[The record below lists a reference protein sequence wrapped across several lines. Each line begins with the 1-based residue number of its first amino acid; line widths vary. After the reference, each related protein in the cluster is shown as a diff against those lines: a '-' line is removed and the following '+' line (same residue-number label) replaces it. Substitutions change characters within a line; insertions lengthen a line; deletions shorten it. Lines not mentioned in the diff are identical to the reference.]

1 MATEEFERAAL
12 AVLAVFAAHTL
23 SLAFLPGD
31 VPAVVRKRRASLM
44 AENRWASAPQR
55 KAQGRPMA
63 PTPARPLI
71 IGELADRKLD
81 LVAYEGLGSWV
92 DLFNR
97 GPWKNPS
104 WTVGQMHR
112 RGVRTIYLQTATYGS
127 PRHIVHRQKV
137 AEYITSAHQ
146 RGMTIIGWSVPSFT
160 KWRKDLER
168 ARAALLFET
177 DDGDRF
183 DSFALDI
190 EANIIDRISIRNER
204 LLKISSEL
212 RGAAGAEYPLG
223 AIIPDTHSRYWSS
236 FPYKELAELYDVM
249 IPMGYFTFDAHG
261 YRNVRDYTARNIRE
275 IREHAGRDTPIH
287 VIGGIADDVGLPAAR
302 GFVTA
307 ITRHRVLGAS
317 LYDFPITDDETWK
330 ELSAIRRRSR

>member
-12 AVLAVFAAHTL
+12 AILAVFAAHTL
-23 SLAFLPGD
+23 SLAFLPAD
-31 VPAVVRKRRASLM
+31 VPAGARKRRATLT
-44 AENRWASAPQR
+44 AENRRASEPQHKR
-55 KAQGRPMA
+55 QDRPTV
-63 PTPARPLI
+63 PPPARPI
-71 IGELADRKLD
+71 TIPELPDRRLD

-160 KWRKDLER
+160 KWRKDVER
-168 ARAALLFET
+168 ARAGLLFET
-177 DDGDRF
+177 DEGDRF

-190 EANIIDRISIRNER
+190 EATIIDRISIRNER
-204 LLKISSEL
+204 LLKISSTL
-212 RGAAGAEYPLG
+212 RAAAGSEYPLG
-223 AIIPDTHSRYWSS
+223 AIIPDTHSSYWPS
-236 FPYKELAELYDVM
+236 FPYQELAELYDVM

-261 YRNVRDYTARNIRE
+261 YRNVRDYTARNIRK
-275 IREHAGRDTPIH
+275 IRENAGADTPIH
-287 VIGGIADDVGLPAAR
+287 VIGGIADDVGVPAAR

-307 ITRHRVLGAS
+307 IRRHRVLGAS
-317 LYDFPITDDETWK
+317 LYDFPITDDKTWK

>member
-23 SLAFLPGD
+23 SLAILPAD
-31 VPAVVRKRRASLM
+31 IPAVARKRRASLT
-44 AENRWASAPQR
+44 AENRRSSAPQHKR
-55 KAQGRPMA
+55 Q
-63 PTPARPLI
+63 ARPEGPPPGVAPLPH
-71 IGELADRKLD
+71 RKLD

-104 WTVGQMHR
+104 WTVGQMFR

-168 ARAALLFET
+168 ARAGLLFET
-177 DDGDRF
+177 DEGERF

-190 EANIIDRISIRNER
+190 EATIIDRISIRNER
-204 LLKISSEL
+204 LLKISSGL
-212 RGAAGAEYPLG
+212 RAAAGPGYPLG
-223 AIIPDTHSRYWSS
+223 AIIPDTHSRYWPS

-261 YRNVRDYTARNIRE
+261 YRNVRDYTARNIQE
-275 IREHAGRDTPIH
+275 IRANAGPDIPIH
-287 VIGGIADDVGLPAAR
+287 VIGGIADDVGVPAAR

-307 ITRHRVLGAS
+307 IKRHRVLGAS
-317 LYDFPITDDETWK
+317 LYDFPITDNKTWK

>member
-23 SLAFLPGD
+23 SLTFLPTD
-31 VPAVVRKRRASLM
+31 IPAVARKRRASLA
-44 AENRWASAPQR
+44 AENRRSSAPQHR
-55 KAQGRPMA
+55 RVDRPEV
-63 PTPARPLI
+63 PHARPRPVAQLP
-71 IGELADRKLD
+71 DRKLD

-160 KWRKDLER
+160 KWRTDLER
-168 ARAALLFET
+168 ARAGLLFET
-177 DDGDRF
+177 DEGEHF

-204 LLKISSEL
+204 LLKISRGL
-212 RGAAGAEYPLG
+212 RTTAGPGYPLG
-223 AIIPDTHSRYWSS
+223 AIIPDTHSRYWPS

-261 YRNVRDYTARNIRE
+261 YRNVRDYTARNIRQ
-275 IREHAGRDTPIH
+275 IRANAGPNTPIH
-287 VIGGIADDVGLPAAR
+287 VIGGIADDVGVPAAR

-307 ITRHRVLGAS
+307 IKRHRVLGAS
-317 LYDFPITDDETWK
+317 LYDFPITDDRTWK
-330 ELSAIRRRSR
+330 ELSAIRRRTR

>member
-23 SLAFLPGD
+23 SLAFLPAD
-31 VPAVVRKRRASLM
+31 VPATARKRRASLT
-44 AENRWASAPQR
+44 AENRRSSAPQHR
-55 KAQGRPMA
+55 PEGRPEA
-63 PTPARPLI
+63 PPSVRSRPTVAALP
-71 IGELADRKLD
+71 ELD
-81 LVAYEGLGSWV
+81 LIAYEGLGSWV

-168 ARAALLFET
+168 ARAGLLFET
-177 DDGDRF
+177 DEGERF

-204 LLKISSEL
+204 LLKISSGL
-212 RGAAGAEYPLG
+212 RATAGPGYPLG
-223 AIIPDTHSRYWSS
+223 AIIPDTHSRYWPS
-236 FPYKELAELYDVM
+236 FPYKELAGLYDVM
-249 IPMGYFTFDAHG
+249 IPMGYFTFGAHG

-275 IREHAGRDTPIH
+275 IRANAGPDTPIH

-307 ITRHRVLGAS
+307 IKRHRVLGAS
-317 LYDFPITDDETWK
+317 LYDFPITDDKTWK